1 MNDAHKA
8 MEQPQS
14 YADTATGGGGGG
26 GRDRGSNSTTSSTG
40 IRTRRAGN
48 GGDAVST
55 EMSTVSFLYY
65 QQPRQQPQST
75 ATDFQHQQ
83 QQQLLATKATIQ
95 EQLPS
100 TTYHRHHVQLPPQY
114 QTAVVENEKKRTR
127 YQPIHYQLEY
137 EKQQIQHQNSQSTR
151 SGDANNNNTTRRSI
165 SRDEIAVSLVSPS
178 GSTSTGTATTG
189 PAAFVAPSS
198 SAVSLCQ
205 VVQHHQ
211 PAIAHEVNIRSGTPS
226 VIERGCCSDP
236 VGEEALSEET
246 ALGDETTGEMV
257 NAKGGEKRS
266 RSKHRPLFRRLFHY
280 VRNTLTGQAK
290 KGDRKCCC
298 DSD

>member
-1 MNDAHKA
+1 MNDAHKT

-14 YADTATGGGGGG
+14 YADTATCGGGGGG
-26 GRDRGSNSTTSSTG
+26 SRGSNSTTTSTG

-65 QQPRQQPQST
+65 QQPRQQPQSQ
-75 ATDFQHQQ
+75 ATDFQHQQQQ

-151 SGDANNNNTTRRSI
+151 SGDANNNTRRSI

-178 GSTSTGTATTG
+178 GSTSTGTATTTG
-189 PAAFVAPSS
+189 PAIVAPSS

-211 PAIAHEVNIRSGTPS
+211 PAMHEVNIRSGTPS
-226 VIERGCCSDP
+226 VIERGCSDP
-236 VGEEALSEET
+236 VGEEALSEEM

-257 NAKGGEKRS
+257 NSKGGEKRS

-298 DSD
+298 